1 MVCQVYHIMLERE
14 TGGTFA
20 PHQAAEVTLWARICD
35 GGGGGGVIKKL

>member
-1 MVCQVYHIMLERE
+1 MLERE

-20 PHQAAEVTLWARICD
+20 PHQAAKVPLWARICVSGG